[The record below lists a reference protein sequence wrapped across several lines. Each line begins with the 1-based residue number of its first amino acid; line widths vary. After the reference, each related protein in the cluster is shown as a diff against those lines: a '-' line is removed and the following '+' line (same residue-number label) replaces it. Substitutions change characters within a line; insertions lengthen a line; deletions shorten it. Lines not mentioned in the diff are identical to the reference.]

1 MKKISLSGAITALVT
16 PFKKDKSLDLEV
28 LKRLVRFQI
37 EGGINGLAPCGT
49 TGEGATLNYEEYGQV
64 IRTVVREVQ
73 GRIPVIAGAGSND
86 TQKAVHLA
94 QIVKE
99 AGADGLLIV
108 SPYYNKPTPNGLVEH
123 YKTLG
128 EAVDLPIILYNVP
141 GRTGSNVLPQTVLRI
156 VKEVPQVIGVKEAS
170 GNITQIAEILKDAP
184 KDFVLF
190 SGDDS
195 VTFASMVLGG
205 KGGISVVANE
215 APKEFSELCRL
226 ALNGEWAKAREINFR
241 LLKLMRTNFIET
253 NPIPVKTALSMMGR
267 IEENFRLPLCP
278 LEEKNRPALEKALK
292 ELNLI

>member
-16 PFKKDKSLDLEV
+16 PFKKDKSLDLEA

-37 EGGINGLAPCGT
+37 EGGINGLAVCGT

-64 IRTVVREVQ
+64 VRAAVSEANGQ
-73 GRIPVIAGAGSND
+73 IPLIAGAGSND

-108 SPYYNKPTPNGLVEH
+108 SPYYNKPTPNGLVAH
-123 YKTLG
+123 YKTIG

-141 GRTGSNVLPQTVLRI
+141 GRTGSNVLPQTVLRLA
-156 VKEVPQVIGVKEAS
+156 KEVPQVIGIKEAS
-170 GNITQIAEILKDAP
+170 GNITQVAEVLKDAP

-215 APKEFSELCRL
+215 VPKEFSELCRL
-226 ALNGEWAKAREINFR
+226 ALNGEWSKAKEINFR

-253 NPIPVKTALSMMGR
+253 NPIPVKTALAMMGK

>member
-16 PFKKDKSLDLEV
+16 PFKKDKSIDFEA

>member
-1 MKKISLSGAITALVT
+1 MSLSGAITALVT
-16 PFKKDKSLDLEV
+16 PFKKDKSLDLEA

-37 EGGINGLAPCGT
+37 EGGINGLAVCGT

-64 IRTVVREVQ
+64 VRAAVSEANGQ
-73 GRIPVIAGAGSND
+73 IPLIAGAGSND

-108 SPYYNKPTPNGLVEH
+108 SPYYNKPTPNGLVAH
-123 YKTLG
+123 YKTIG

-141 GRTGSNVLPQTVLRI
+141 GRTGSNVLPQTVLRLA
-156 VKEVPQVIGVKEAS
+156 KEVPQVIGIKEAS
-170 GNITQIAEILKDAP
+170 GNITQVAEVLKDAP

-215 APKEFSELCRL
+215 VPKEFSELCRL
-226 ALNGEWAKAREINFR
+226 ALNGEWSKAKEINFR

-253 NPIPVKTALSMMGR
+253 NPIPVKTALAMMGK